1 MARPPRLD
9 GPGVIHHVIH
19 RGNNRQ
25 RIFADAAGYGR
36 YVALLEEGVARFG
49 HDLLAFCLMPNHAHL
64 VIRTQEVPVSEVVQN
79 AAFRYAMWSNRRDGR
94 VGHLFQGRFRS
105 FVVSHD
111 PYLMSLVRY
120 VHHNPVRAGMVSTPE
135 QHVWNTHRDYLGSG
149 RFPFVKPAPV
159 LAIFSADLESARAAY
174 RGWSNE
180 EAEEPT
186 PPEPPRQADLPST
199 RTLRRARLRRDVSI
213 DRVVAAVATEFGVT
227 ERELL
232 APTGSRFSPAA
243 LIVALV
249 LRECGG
255 TPLVR
260 WAERLGRDGASLSR
274 SLRRLEIRA
283 AARPELQTSVAR
295 VRQAVGLP
303 AEPGEWN
310 PTG

>member
-25 RIFADAAGYGR
+25 RIFADAADYDR
-36 YVALLEEGVARFG
+36 YVDLLDEGVGRFG

-64 VIRTQEVPVSEVVQN
+64 VIRTQEVPVSDVVQN
-79 AAFRYAMWSNRRDGR
+79 AAFRYAMWSNRRLER
-94 VGHLFQGRFRS
+94 VGHVFQGRFRS
-105 FVVSHD
+105 FVVSD
-111 PYLMSLVRY
+111 DVYLISLVRY

-135 QHVWNTHRDYLGSG
+135 QHAWNTHRDYLGSG
-149 RFPFVKPAPV
+149 RFPFVKPEPV
-159 LAIFSADLESARAAY
+159 LAIFGPDPDSARAAY
-174 RGWSNE
+174 HAWSNE

-186 PPEPPRQADLPST
+186 PPEPQHHADPPAA
-199 RTLRRARLRRDVSI
+199 RTLRRARLRRDVSV
-213 DRVVAAVATEFGVT
+213 DRVVTAVATEFGIT

-232 APTGSRFSPAA
+232 APSNSRFSPAA

-249 LRECGG
+249 LRECGSA
-255 TPLVR
+255 PLVR

-283 AARPELQTSVAR
+283 AVRPELRASVNR
-295 VRQAVGLP
+295 VRQRVGLP
-303 AEPGEWN
+303 PDPNEWN